1 MQYQV
6 LLLVQE
12 VEVELV
18 QQEEM
23 HKLEVVQQ
31 YIKQEMV
38 EQEKI

>member
-1 MQYQV
+1 
-6 LLLVQE
+6 VQE

-18 QQEEM
+18 QQEKM